1 MKLYIAFIVAITCWP
16 FVSLVLDLVL
26 DERADEEV
34 LLFVNLGATSAPL
47 RVGRKVG
54 YERACTLTVNGQ
66 SIEYKAFTLRDAQS
80 LAHIAYGISK

>member
-1 MKLYIAFIVAITCWP
+1 MKIYIAFIVAITCWP
-16 FVSLVLDLVL
+16 FMSLVLDLVL
-26 DERADEEV
+26 DERSDQDV
-34 LLFVNLGATSAPL
+34 LVFVNVGDTCAPL

-54 YERACTLTVNGQ
+54 FKRACTLIVNGQ